1 MSVII
6 GGISQTAISVISAG
20 VGIVVTVLLW
30 IADRYD
36 VDWALKRAKGERITG
51 RWYGWSVYIPV
62 NGFFSIDREAIYK
75 SVVDFKQRGRRLTFD
90 ETLTEIY
97 DIDGRHLAHLAQRRF
112 HGRGRIQGDFDIS
125 ARFKERR
132 GLTIGS
138 MHLVADWRAHEITG
152 ILSVRPQIPGR
163 PVAVKI
169 LLRRAGE
176 PMPTWDE
183 LGVPLLKVLANAHKR
198 QESKPVDSEGGA

>member
-90 ETLTEIY
+90 ETLTEFY

-112 HGRGRIQGDFDIS
+112 FGARRIKINFYILV
-125 ARFKERR
+125 RLLERR
-132 GLTIGS
+132 GLTLLLFLP
-138 MHLVADWRAHEITG
+138 LVARVSRE
-152 ILSVRPQIPGR
+152 
-163 PVAVKI
+163 
-169 LLRRAGE
+169 
-176 PMPTWDE
+176 
-183 LGVPLLKVLANAHKR
+183 
-198 QESKPVDSEGGA
+198 